1 MRHSSPGGGR
11 GGGGWGGGR
20 RGDVLP
26 IIAYTGRLLPKGVSF
41 SGFRHMEV

>member
-11 GGGGWGGGR
+11 GGGE
-20 RGDVLP
+20 DVLP

>member
-11 GGGGWGGGR
+11 GGGG
-20 RGDVLP
+20 GDVLP

>member
-1 MRHSSPGGGR
+1 MRHSSPGAGR
-11 GGGGWGGGR
+11 GGGGGG
-20 RGDVLP
+20 GDVLP

>member
-11 GGGGWGGGR
+11 GGGG
-20 RGDVLP
+20 GDVRP
-26 IIAYTGRLLPKGVSF
+26 VSAYTGRLLPKGVSF